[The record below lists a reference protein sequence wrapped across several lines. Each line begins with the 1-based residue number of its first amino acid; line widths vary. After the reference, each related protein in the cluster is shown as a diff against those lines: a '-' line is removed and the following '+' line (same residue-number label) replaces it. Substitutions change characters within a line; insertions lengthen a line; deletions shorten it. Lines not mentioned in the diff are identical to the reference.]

1 MFYIVGLANGPL
13 FRKYN
18 YRQVAFVGTLIC
30 AVSIT
35 ALSMTRTFT
44 GALIFFSILYGKLKV
59 IIQDR

>member
-13 FRKYN
+13 FRKYS
-18 YRQVAFVGTLIC
+18 YRQVTFVGSLIC

-44 GALIFFSILYGKLKV
+44 GALIFFSILYGRLNV